1 MDSIFDTLME
11 LPLFQ
16 GVSRLKLSE
25 LVEKVPFHFIKY
37 RDGDTI
43 VSVGDKCDSLLFLV
57 SGQARIDIPCKNK
70 RIHFLET
77 LAAPNVIG
85 PDYLFGKT
93 TNYPFSVYSRGV
105 CGTLQIAKSDYINM
119 IQSDRVFLFNILN
132 MLSRNTQRNTAS
144 ILALTKGTIVERIAH
159 FVNSLTHP
167 EGTDIKIAFR
177 QKDFSTMLDA
187 QRTSFIN
194 ALERLKDVGAIDY
207 SLTEIVIKDRNKL
220 SSVSGN
226 ND

>member
-1 MDSIFDTLME
+1 M
-11 LPLFQ
+11 
-16 GVSRLKLSE
+16 
-25 LVEKVPFHFIKY
+25 PFHFIKY
-37 RDGDTI
+37 RDGETI
-43 VSVGDKCDSLLFLV
+43 VSVGDKCDSLLFIV
-57 SGQARIDIPCKNK
+57 SGQARIDSPCKNK

-93 TNYPFSVYSRGV
+93 TSYPFSVYSRGV
-105 CGTLQIAKSDYINM
+105 CGTLQVAKSDYINM
-119 IQSDRVFLFNILN
+119 IQGDRVFLFNILN

-144 ILALTKGTIVERIAH
+144 ILALTKGSIAERIAH
-159 FVNSLTHP
+159 FINSLTHP

-177 QKDFSTMLDA
+177 QKDFSTMLGA

-194 ALERLKDVGAIDY
+194 ALEHMKAAGAIDY
-207 SLTEIVIKDRNKL
+207 SLTELVVKDRNKL
-220 SSVSGN
+220 MNLSKS

>member
-1 MDSIFDTLME
+1 
-11 LPLFQ
+11 
-16 GVSRLKLSE
+16 
-25 LVEKVPFHFIKY
+25 
-37 RDGDTI
+37 
-43 VSVGDKCDSLLFLV
+43 
-57 SGQARIDIPCKNK
+57 
-70 RIHFLET
+70 
-77 LAAPNVIG
+77 
-85 PDYLFGKT
+85 
-93 TNYPFSVYSRGV
+93 
-105 CGTLQIAKSDYINM
+105 M

-177 QKDFSTMLDA
+177 QKDFSTMLGA